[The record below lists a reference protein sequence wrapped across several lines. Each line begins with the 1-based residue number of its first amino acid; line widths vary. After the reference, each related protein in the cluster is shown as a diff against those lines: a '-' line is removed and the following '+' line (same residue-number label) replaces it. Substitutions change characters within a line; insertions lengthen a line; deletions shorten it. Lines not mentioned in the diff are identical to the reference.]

1 MKALILLCFA
11 LALSIANNSSCAY
24 IKEHSLDTNT
34 NKEELAIAIENCSL
48 SLQNKDFSKKI
59 YEITNKIRGSN
70 LACAGLSYID
80 KLRQFQVKLALLM
93 LEPKNY
99 TKQTDTKRDEILKK
113 YFRYWAYQS
122 IGNYRLYMNFW
133 NEYGKILDPLR
144 KYAIKNGINA
154 KESELFSIAA
164 ANEFL
169 YWAVGETKIFKDLDE
184 FSLFILD
191 QRNDANQ
198 IKAYIYT
205 KQPNKA
211 ELIQALQVA
220 LLAKKSNSV
229 IKVFIDLGLNINEGY
244 ESALFYALESYSNVD
259 FLLKN
264 NANVNYANSF
274 GKTALFYAVEANQK
288 DIAKL
293 LIDNKANVN
302 ARYISNNEKLAII
315 NNLGGNTPYY
325 ITFCALEHTS
335 KNVLMHAASYADVDM
350 LKLLI
355 ESGANLHDVDDLG
368 FNALDF
374 ALSAKKMDNAK
385 YLQSLGLKANEN
397 LYYGGSLE

>member
-1 MKALILLCFA
+1 MKVLILLC
-11 LALSIANNSSCAY
+11 LALLFSLANDTGCAY
-24 IKEHSLDTNT
+24 IKKHSLDKNSS
-34 NKEELAIAIENCSL
+34 KEELAKAIENCSI
-48 SLQNKDFSKKI
+48 SLQNQNFSKKI
-59 YEITNKIRGSN
+59 YELANKIRGSN
-70 LACAGLSYID
+70 LSCAGISYIE
-80 KLRQFQVKLALLM
+80 KLQEFQVKLALLM
-93 LEPKNY
+93 LEPSSYIKESDV
-99 TKQTDTKRDEILKK
+99 KKDEALKK

-122 IGNYRLYMNFW
+122 LGNFRLYTEFW

-144 KYAIKNGINA
+144 KYALKNKISE
-154 KESELFSIAA
+154 KDSELFSIIA

-169 YWAVGETKIFKDLDE
+169 YWAVGETKIFRDLDE
-184 FSLFILD
+184 FSLFVLD
-191 QRNDANQ
+191 PKNEENQ

-205 KQPNKA
+205 KQPNKTQ
-211 ELIQALQVA
+211 LMQAMQVA
-220 LLAKKSNSV
+220 LLANKSNSV
-229 IKVFIDLGLNINEGY
+229 IKLFIDLGLNVNEGY
-244 ESALFYALESYSNVD
+244 ESALFYALESYNNVD

-264 NANVNYANSF
+264 NADVNYANSF
-274 GKTALFYAVEANQK
+274 GKTPLFYAVETNNK
-288 DIAKL
+288 EIAKL
-293 LIDNKANVN
+293 LIKNKANVN

-315 NNLGGNTPYY
+315 NNIGGDAPYY
-325 ITFCALEHTS
+325 ITFCALEHTA

-355 ESGANLHDVDDLG
+355 ENGANLHEIDDLG